1 MPLYGK
7 KKFNA
12 INKHTPRL
20 DGYEKAMGKANYAA
34 DLSMPHMLM
43 GGMLRSDYA
52 SARIVSINVDK
63 ALKIEGVH
71 SVLTHKDI
79 PVIKSWS
86 NYMYITDQ
94 VRYIGDVVAI
104 VAAETKELV
113 DEALS
118 MIEVEY
124 EELPAVY
131 TVEEA
136 LQEGAHSVHEKYP
149 NNVFTDSEYDIL
161 KGDIES
167 GFNEADVVMTREY
180 ETQYVE
186 HSYIEPEACLAVH
199 DANDGEMTVYAS
211 AQSPFFTRRYIADAL
226 EVSIKDVRLV
236 QQTIGGTFGGK
247 EEAIGLISARA
258 ALLAKATKRP
268 VKIVMTRQ
276 ESFYES
282 AKRHPFKFN
291 YKIGAKH
298 SGEITAIEGKLVCNS
313 GAYNNQTQF
322 MNWRASV
329 HSAGPYV
336 IPNVKTKT
344 FGVFTNNIHSG
355 AFRGYS
361 SPQLIFAQEQL
372 MDELADELGI
382 DPVDFRLLNCLKDGS
397 KTATSQEVNNV
408 ILDEIIEYTT
418 EQTDFRN
425 KRKQYKN
432 QDSKIYKKGIGMALA
447 YRGCGFGAESV
458 DSSGSMIIA
467 NEDGTVMINSGLA
480 ENGQGLKTAF
490 AQIAAEGLGVPVE
503 AIRFHGSDTH
513 MTTDS
518 GMTVASRSTAIGAKS
533 MRTAAEKLK
542 HLMIKNAI
550 ELSIF
555 PTDSLN
561 SIKELRATPHGSVKG
576 ITLADIDQ
584 IDIVDGFV
592 VHKVYSQIK
601 VPFADLCVSSLW
613 AGKQMAV
620 YDWVEAEKLVQ
631 DHHTGQGKAFP
642 NYSYGCVIAEV
653 EVDTETG
660 YVDVVE
666 VTSSHDVG
674 TVINPSLAKGQIY
687 GGIVMGQ
694 GFGVLEEVETNKG
707 RIRQHNFDNY
717 LLPTSVDRPKM
728 NINLF
733 ECDDDTGTYGAK
745 SLGEPATEA
754 VAAAIANAVANAT
767 GNRIRQ
773 NPADLEKVLLGRK
786 LR

>member
-1 MPLYGK
+1 MPLYGHK
-7 KKFNA
+7 KYNS
-12 INKHTPRL
+12 INKHEPRI
-20 DGYEKAMGKANYAA
+20 DGLAKAMGTANYAA
-34 DLSMPHMLM
+34 DLSYPHMLL
-43 GGMLRSDYA
+43 GGMLRSNFP
-52 SARIVSINVDK
+52 SARVISINIEK
-63 ALKIEGVH
+63 AKKLDGVH
-71 SVLTHKDI
+71 SVLTAKDI
-79 PVIKSWS
+79 PKAKSWS

-94 VRYIGDVVAI
+94 VRYVGDVVAI
-104 VAAETKELV
+104 VAAETKEMLE
-113 DEALS
+113 EALS
-118 MIEVEY
+118 LIEVEY
-124 EELPAVY
+124 EELPAVF

-136 LQEGAHSVHEKYP
+136 LKDNAHKVHEHYP
-149 NNVFTDSEYDIL
+149 NNIFTESEYNIL
-161 KGDIES
+161 KGDVNKGFEDADIIIE
-167 GFNEADVVMTREY
+167 REY

-186 HSYIEPEACLAVH
+186 HSYIEPEACLAVQ

-226 EVSIKDVRLV
+226 QVPVKDVRVV

-258 ALLAKATKRP
+258 ALLAKATNRP
-268 VKIVMTRQ
+268 VKIVMSRK

-291 YKIGAKH
+291 YKIGAKK
-298 SGEITAIEGKLVCNS
+298 SGEITAIQGELICNS

-329 HSAGPYV
+329 HSAGPYA

-372 MDELADELGI
+372 MDELADELEI
-382 DPVDFRLLNCLKDGS
+382 DPVEFRLINCLKNGS
-397 KTATSQEVNNV
+397 LTATSQEVNNV
-408 ILDEIIEYTT
+408 ILDEIIKYTT
-418 EQTDFRN
+418 NQTNYSSKRN
-425 KRKQYKN
+425 EYKLQEN
-432 QDSKIYKKGIGMALA
+432 KIIKKGIGMALA

-458 DSSGSMIIA
+458 DSSGALIIA
-467 NEDGTVMINSGLA
+467 NEDGSVMISSGLA

-490 AQIAAEGLGVPVE
+490 AQIASEGLGVSLE
-503 AIRFHGSDTH
+503 SIRFHGADTH
-513 MTTDS
+513 LTTDS

-542 HLMIKNAI
+542 RLMIKNAI
-550 ELSIF
+550 ELSVF
-555 PTDSLN
+555 PTDSTN
-561 SIKELRATPHGSVKG
+561 TIKELRATPHGSSKG
-576 ITLADIDQ
+576 ITLADIDD
-584 IDIVDGFV
+584 IDIINGIVF
-592 VHKVYSQIK
+592 HKKYPHIK
-601 VPFADLCVSSLW
+601 VSFADLCVSCLW
-613 AGKQMAV
+613 AGKQMAI
-620 YDWVEAEKLVQ
+620 YDWVEAEKLIQ
-631 DHHTGQGKAFP
+631 DHHTGQGKTFP

-653 EVDTETG
+653 EVDIETG

-674 TVINPSLAKGQIY
+674 TVINSSLARGQIY

-694 GFGVLEEVETNKG
+694 GFGVLEEVEVNKG
-707 RIRQHNFDNY
+707 QLRQHNFDNY
-717 LLPTSVDRPKM
+717 LMPTSVDRPKM

-767 GNRIRQ
+767 GNRIRH